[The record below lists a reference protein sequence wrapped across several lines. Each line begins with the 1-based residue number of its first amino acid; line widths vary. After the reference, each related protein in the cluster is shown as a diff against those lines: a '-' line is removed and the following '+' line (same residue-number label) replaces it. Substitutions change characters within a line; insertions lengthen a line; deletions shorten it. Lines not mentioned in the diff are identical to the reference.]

1 MAAILAFLVSG
12 WTWLGS
18 TLTAIFVG
26 WKGIILASFLL
37 FLGINL
43 YNLFCEIVGE
53 LASFITTMLASRAP
67 GVPGSPS
74 LIGEL
79 FGTAAY
85 LAIHLKLIEQF
96 NFMISIVTL
105 KWVVVKIPFLK
116 W

>member
-1 MAAILAFLVSG
+1 MGAILAFLASG
-12 WTWLGS
+12 WGWLG
-18 TLTAIFVG
+18 TALGAIFVG
-26 WKGIILASFLL
+26 WRGVILATFLS

-43 YNLFCEIVGE
+43 YNLFCTIVTE
-53 LASFITTMLASRAP
+53 LSGFITTMLSSRAP
-67 GVPGSPS
+67 GVPGAPS

-96 NFMISIVTL
+96 NFMISIVIL

>member
-1 MAAILAFLVSG
+1 MFALLSFLSG
-12 WTWLGS
+12 AWGWLGA
-18 TLTAIFVG
+18 TLGAIFVG
-26 WKGIILASFLL
+26 WRGLILLTFLS

-43 YNLFCEIVGE
+43 YNLFCEIVTE
-53 LASFITTMLASRAP
+53 LSGFIVTMLQSRAP

-74 LIGEL
+74 LVGEL

-85 LAIHLKLIEQF
+85 LAVHLKLLEQF

-105 KWVVVKIPFLK
+105 KWIVVKIPFLK

>member
-1 MAAILAFLVSG
+1 MGAILAFLGSAFG
-12 WTWLGS
+12 WLSTALG
-18 TLTAIFVG
+18 AVFVG
-26 WKGIILASFLL
+26 WRGVMLATFLA

-43 YNLFCEIVGE
+43 YNLFCTIVSE
-53 LASFITTMLASRAP
+53 LSSFITTMLTSRAP

-74 LIGEL
+74 LVGEL